1 MIVIR
6 TKEARFGKVFE
17 TLYPSCSIVREI
29 SFNFRFQFC
38 AISDNGQV
46 EGYRAG
52 KNEGESLTF
61 KNQSIFYLVQILII
75 LRWWEEFVEVF
86 LMSFETVSTQK

>member
-1 MIVIR
+1 M
-6 TKEARFGKVFE
+6 
-17 TLYPSCSIVREI
+17 
-29 SFNFRFQFC
+29 
-38 AISDNGQV
+38 

-75 LRWWEEFVEVF
+75 LSWWEEFVEVF